1 MVKFDITKYDVATP
15 KGLSETIAAILDNK
29 KGKQVTT
36 IDLSD
41 KTVVADYFVIASAY
55 SSTAVKALADAVE
68 EELDKVGVHPL
79 HRDADQK
86 WIALDYGSVIV
97 HVILQGTPRFLQ
109 PRTALGGRRQRY
121 RNGRGGIEKERTRSK
136 NV

>member
-36 IDLSD
+36 IDLRD

-68 EELDKVGVHPL
+68 EEHDKVGVHPL

-97 HVILQGTPRFLQ
+97 HVF
-109 PRTALGGRRQRY
+109 Y
-121 RNGRGGIEKERTRSK
+121 KELRDFYNLERLWADGD
-136 NV
+136 NVTVTGEEE

>member
-97 HVILQGTPRFLQ
+97 HVF
-109 PRTALGGRRQRY
+109 Y
-121 RNGRGGIEKERTRSK
+121 KELRDFYNLERLWADGDNIT
-136 NV
+136 VTGEEE

>member
-1 MVKFDITKYDVATP
+1 MVKFDITKYDVTTP
-15 KGLSETIAAILDNK
+15 KGLSETIAAILDTK

-97 HVILQGTPRFLQ
+97 HVF
-109 PRTALGGRRQRY
+109 Y
-121 RNGRGGIEKERTRSK
+121 KELRDFYNLERLWADGD
-136 NV
+136 NVTVTGEEE

>member
-68 EELDKVGVHPL
+68 EELDKVGIHPL

-97 HVILQGTPRFLQ
+97 HVF
-109 PRTALGGRRQRY
+109 Y
-121 RNGRGGIEKERTRSK
+121 KELRDFYNLERLWADGD
-136 NV
+136 NVTVTGEEE

>member
-15 KGLSETIAAILDNK
+15 KGLSETIAAVLDNK

-97 HVILQGTPRFLQ
+97 HVF
-109 PRTALGGRRQRY
+109 Y
-121 RNGRGGIEKERTRSK
+121 KELRDFYNLERLWADGD
-136 NV
+136 NVTVTGEEE

>member
-1 MVKFDITKYDVATP
+1 MVKFDITKYDDATP
-15 KGLSETIAAILDNK
+15 KELSETIAAILDNK

-97 HVILQGTPRFLQ
+97 HVFYKELRDFYIL
-109 PRTALGGRRQRY
+109 
-121 RNGRGGIEKERTRSK
+121 ERLWADGV
-136 NV
+136 NVTVTGEEE

>member
-68 EELDKVGVHPL
+68 EELDKVGVRPL

-97 HVILQGTPRFLQ
+97 HVF
-109 PRTALGGRRQRY
+109 Y
-121 RNGRGGIEKERTRSK
+121 KELRDFYNLERLWADGD
-136 NV
+136 NVTVTGEEE

>member
-41 KTVVADYFVIASAY
+41 KTVVADYFVIASVY

-97 HVILQGTPRFLQ
+97 HVF
-109 PRTALGGRRQRY
+109 Y
-121 RNGRGGIEKERTRSK
+121 KELRDFYNLERLWADGD
-136 NV
+136 NVTVTGEEE

>member
-68 EELDKVGVHPL
+68 EELDKVGVYPL

-97 HVILQGTPRFLQ
+97 HVF
-109 PRTALGGRRQRY
+109 Y
-121 RNGRGGIEKERTRSK
+121 KELRDFYNLERLWADGD
-136 NV
+136 NVTVTGEEE

>member
-97 HVILQGTPRFLQ
+97 HVF
-109 PRTALGGRRQRY
+109 Y
-121 RNGRGGIEKERTRSK
+121 KELRDFYNLERLWADGD
-136 NV
+136 NVTVTGEEE

>member
-97 HVILQGTPRFLQ
+97 HVF
-109 PRTALGGRRQRY
+109 Y
-121 RNGRGGIEKERTRSK
+121 KELRDFYNLERLWTDGD
-136 NV
+136 NVTVTGEEE

>member
-15 KGLSETIAAILDNK
+15 KGLSETIVAILDNK

-97 HVILQGTPRFLQ
+97 HVF
-109 PRTALGGRRQRY
+109 Y
-121 RNGRGGIEKERTRSK
+121 KELRDFYNLERLWADGD
-136 NV
+136 NVTVTGEEE

>member
-1 MVKFDITKYDVATP
+1 MVKFYITKYDVTTP

-29 KGKQVTT
+29 KGKQVMT

-97 HVILQGTPRFLQ
+97 HVF
-109 PRTALGGRRQRY
+109 Y
-121 RNGRGGIEKERTRSK
+121 KELRDFYNLERLWADGD
-136 NV
+136 NVTVTGEEE

>member
-68 EELDKVGVHPL
+68 EELDKVGVHTL

-97 HVILQGTPRFLQ
+97 HVF
-109 PRTALGGRRQRY
+109 Y
-121 RNGRGGIEKERTRSK
+121 KELRDFYNLERLWADGD
-136 NV
+136 NVTITGEEE

>member
-15 KGLSETIAAILDNK
+15 KGLSETIAAVLDNK

-97 HVILQGTPRFLQ
+97 HVF
-109 PRTALGGRRQRY
+109 Y
-121 RNGRGGIEKERTRSK
+121 KELRDFYNLERLWADGDNVTVTGEENRKGAARSK